1 MLPQG
6 GHFVAG
12 SGSIG
17 TQGLTETITQTSQR
31 GIIDFNSFSI
41 GKSGTVKINNGAG
54 ATLDRVTGGNLS
66 QIMGTLSAT
75 GSVYL
80 VNPQG
85 VVVGKSGVVTTGGS
99 FVASSLDISNQN
111 FMAGETLRFT
121 GKGASDGVV
130 KNLGSIS
137 SSGGDVFLI
146 ARSVT
151 NAGSIEAQNGTVG
164 LGAGQE
170 VLLKDTSVSGGRMS
184 VRYGTGNVRNKG
196 AISAAQ
202 AELRAAGG
210 NVYALAGNHSGMI
223 RATGSAMRGGHVW
236 LTAGGSVFAGG
247 SIFVQNHDGSGGAI
261 NLTGANSVGTFSA
274 NAGANAVTFTDTT
287 GFAITTSSSGAP
299 SFG

>member
-12 SGSIG
+12 TGSIG

-31 GIIDFNSFSI
+31 GIIDFSSFSI
-41 GKSGTVKINNGAG
+41 GKSGTVKINNGMG

-85 VVVGKSGVVTTGGS
+85 VVVGKSGVITTGGS

-111 FMAGETLRFT
+111 FMAGSTLRFE
-121 GKGASDGVV
+121 GKGQSDGMV

-146 ARSVT
+146 ARSVV
-151 NAGSIEAQNGTVG
+151 NAGSINAPNGTVG

-170 VLLKDTSVSGGRMS
+170 VLLGE
-184 VRYGTGNVRNKG
+184 
-196 AISAAQ
+196 Q
-202 AELRAAGG
+202 
-210 NVYALAGNHSGMI
+210 
-223 RATGSAMRGGHVW
+223 
-236 LTAGGSVFAGG
+236 
-247 SIFVQNHDGSGGAI
+247 QHDECG
-261 NLTGANSVGTFSA
+261 
-274 NAGANAVTFTDTT
+274 
-287 GFAITTSSSGAP
+287 
-299 SFG
+299 